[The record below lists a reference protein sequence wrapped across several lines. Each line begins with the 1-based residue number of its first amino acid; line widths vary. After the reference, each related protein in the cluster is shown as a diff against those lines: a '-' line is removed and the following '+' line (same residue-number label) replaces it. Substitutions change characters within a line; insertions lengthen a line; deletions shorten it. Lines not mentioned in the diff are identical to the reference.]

1 MDGEVVG
8 PRVRA
13 VLQEYYL
20 SLIELCELTG
30 ASPLD
35 VSEELQTLAFEGLA
49 LGDGHGNWRRSGSAP
64 AKDAAPRVPIVIVDL
79 GNVHDCL
86 QKLLPLADAGGVQVK
101 AYADLHYNGFGVRP
115 ALDHRNCRV
124 IRSLASHKNAA
135 DTKLVWDV
143 ACLCSDN
150 PSPLQIYIITKDNGF
165 RHLQELARELG
176 HSVAFAED
184 WDSFKRAFRAP
195 IPAAK

>member
-1 MDGEVVG
+1 MLQDDWLS
-8 PRVRA
+8 
-13 VLQEYYL
+13 LQE
-20 SLIELCELTG
+20 LCDLAE
-30 ASPLD
+30 ASALD
-35 VSEELQTLAFEGLA
+35 VSEELQALASEGLA
-49 LGDGHGNWRRSGSAP
+49 LGDGCGRWRRSGVAP
-64 AKDAAPRVPIVIVDL
+64 AQDAAPKVPIVIVDL

-86 QKLLPLADAGGVQVK
+86 KKLLPLADAGVVQVK

-115 ALDHRNCRV
+115 PLDNRNCRV
-124 IRSLASHKNAA
+124 IRSLTSHKNAA

-184 WDSFKRAFRAP
+184 WDSFKRIFLMGAP
-195 IPAAK
+195 APAAK